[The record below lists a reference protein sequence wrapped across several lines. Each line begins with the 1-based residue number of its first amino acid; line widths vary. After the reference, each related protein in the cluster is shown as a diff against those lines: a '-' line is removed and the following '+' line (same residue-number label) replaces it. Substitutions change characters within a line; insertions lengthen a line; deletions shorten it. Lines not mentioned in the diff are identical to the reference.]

1 MKDFQ
6 HMTADEIKAYRGE
19 VYRATVKAVRKGQA
33 DQPCVYHDFNSTG
46 FMGLSAKIADLA
58 RDWHICAITYGPH
71 TADAGR
77 VVIEDAQ
84 PAKSMNL

>member
-6 HMTADEIKAYRGE
+6 HMTADEIRDYRGE
-19 VYRATVKAVRKGQA
+19 VYRATVKAARKGQTGA
-33 DQPCVYHDFNSTG
+33 PWAYHDFNSTT

-58 RDWHICAITYGPH
+58 RDWHIGAVTYGPH
-71 TADAGR
+71 TADAER
-77 VVIEDAQ
+77 IVIEDAQ